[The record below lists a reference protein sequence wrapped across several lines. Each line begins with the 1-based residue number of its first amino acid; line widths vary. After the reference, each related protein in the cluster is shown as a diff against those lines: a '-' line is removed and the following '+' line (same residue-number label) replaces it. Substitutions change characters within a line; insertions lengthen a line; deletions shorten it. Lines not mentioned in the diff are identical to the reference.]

1 MQAVPVLLEKDGLG
15 LTPSRMV
22 LLVIFNAV
30 TTALYTL
37 LLKVA
42 SSVYGNKHAT
52 FLIWAVCV
60 VEYSCCS
67 CVVLCSLLAGKCM
80 RSLEPTPDSSVPIA
94 ALAAGTLLSPTVSD
108 RASIAP
114 TVACAALEPA
124 ALAALTL
131 TSATS
136 VNLTSAPSVNA
147 QALKEQSAVSTLEY
161 LRLNALAALCSSV
174 PDLVWA
180 VTGVQVL
187 GSIQAVLN
195 LLLIPCTYILARLF
209 LKQHFHWWQ
218 KLGCV
223 VVVLGAGVALIPSL
237 SNDDGSAST
246 VSLSPLMLGV
256 CYFLFA
262 AANLPYA
269 YQYIVVER
277 MLRAGHGLFGLE
289 MTSGWL
295 QVGMLLTLAPLQG
308 TLLRTLGEE
317 PSPFSLAEGLEC
329 FLGRDPDCLSSGTGD
344 EKIAMPSWW
353 PGFILIVVSVASL
366 FNDLA
371 YYVLVKYG
379 SAIFMSVAE
388 GASASLVAAMA
399 TASFMGPYRETGNV
413 YMVVSCIVCSFGMLA
428 WYRGER
434 HAALSTELLEARLLV

>member
-1 MQAVPVLLEKDGLG
+1 MHAGPDLLESEHVSFG

-80 RSLEPTPDSSVPIA
+80 RSLEPTPDSSVPPTTNA
-94 ALAAGTLLSPTVSD
+94 ALAAGTLLSPAVS
-108 RASIAP
+108 ATSFAP
-114 TVACAALEPA
+114 TVTCAALEPA

-131 TSATS
+131 TSA
-136 VNLTSAPSVNA
+136 PSVNA
-147 QALKEQSAVSTLEY
+147 QALKERSAVSSLEY

-237 SNDDGSAST
+237 SNDDDSSAPT
-246 VSLSPLMLGV
+246 VSVSPLMLGV

-308 TLLRTLGEE
+308 TLLRALGEE

-329 FLGRDPDCLSSGTGD
+329 FLGRDPDCLSAGTGD

-434 HAALSTELLEARLLV
+434 HAALSTEHIEARLLV

>member
-1 MQAVPVLLEKDGLG
+1 MHAGPDLLETEHVSFG

-80 RSLEPTPDSSVPIA
+80 RSLVPTPDSSVPPTTNA
-94 ALAAGTLLSPTVSD
+94 ALLSPAVS
-108 RASIAP
+108 ATSIAP
-114 TVACAALEPA
+114 TVTCAALEPA

-131 TSATS
+131 I
-136 VNLTSAPSVNA
+136 SAPSVNA
-147 QALKEQSAVSTLEY
+147 QALKERSAVSTLEY

-237 SNDDGSAST
+237 SNDDDSSAPT
-246 VSLSPLMLGV
+246 VSVSPLMLGV

-329 FLGRDPDCLSSGTGD
+329 FLGRDPDCLSAGTGD

-399 TASFMGPYRETGNV
+399 TSSFMGPYRETGNM

>member
-1 MQAVPVLLEKDGLG
+1 
-15 LTPSRMV
+15 MV

-80 RSLEPTPDSSVPIA
+80 RSLVPTPDSSVPPTTNA
-94 ALAAGTLLSPTVSD
+94 ALLSPAVS
-108 RASIAP
+108 ATSIAP
-114 TVACAALEPA
+114 TVTCAALEPA
-124 ALAALTL
+124 ANAALTL
-131 TSATS
+131 I
-136 VNLTSAPSVNA
+136 SAPSVNA
-147 QALKEQSAVSTLEY
+147 QALKERSAVSTLEY

-237 SNDDGSAST
+237 SNDDDSSAPT
-246 VSLSPLMLGV
+246 VSVSPLMLGV

-329 FLGRDPDCLSSGTGD
+329 FLGRDPDCLSAGTGD

-388 GASASLVAAMA
+388 GASDMKMA
-399 TASFMGPYRETGNV
+399 EPYLT
-413 YMVVSCIVCSFGMLA
+413 
-428 WYRGER
+428 
-434 HAALSTELLEARLLV
+434 ST